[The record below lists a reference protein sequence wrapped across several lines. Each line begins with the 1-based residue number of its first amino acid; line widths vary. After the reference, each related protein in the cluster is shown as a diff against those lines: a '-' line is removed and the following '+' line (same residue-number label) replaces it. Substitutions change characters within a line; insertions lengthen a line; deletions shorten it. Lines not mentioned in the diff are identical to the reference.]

1 MPPLQISFAG
11 YQKPD
16 SIHTRSAA
24 FFGEALT
31 AELGGEIGFTLIP
44 SVTDLGHRQG
54 DMIRLVG
61 EGEFDLCYIAASF
74 FTTNFAPAFGAVDL
88 PFVFGD
94 QRHGYRTM
102 DGPLGRSLAAAIDD
116 LSPYKWLGYWCN
128 GMRHLSNSV
137 RPVRTPADCR
147 GLRIRTLTSPLHGET
162 FRALGMTPEAMDIAT
177 LLARSA
183 AGTIDAQDNPLTNIF
198 NFAIHE
204 LQPHITMTGHFWAPA
219 VVVANKNAFRNW
231 PAHVRDAVRA
241 AAEASTRHQRRLALA
256 EDARIM
262 ALLEP
267 PVEVVTLTPGE
278 RAAFA
283 AAAAPVVEAHRA
295 EFGEALEQ
303 IAAASHAPDA

>member
-1 MPPLQISFAG
+1 MPPLEISFAG
-11 YQKPD
+11 YQKPE

-24 FFGEALT
+24 YFGEVLS
-31 AELGGEIGFTLIP
+31 AELGDEVRYTLIP

-61 EGEFDLCYIAASF
+61 EGAFDLCYIAASF
-74 FTTNFAPAFGAVDL
+74 FTTNYVPAFGAVDL
-88 PFVFGD
+88 PFVFDD
-94 QRHGYRTM
+94 QHHGYRVM

-116 LSPYKWLGYWCN
+116 LSPYTWLGYWCN

-137 RPVRTPADCR
+137 RPIRAPADCE

-162 FRALGMTPEAMDIAT
+162 FRALGMTPEIADIAA
-177 LLARSA
+177 LLKRSA

-219 VVVANKNAFRNW
+219 VIVANGNAFRNW
-231 PAHVRDAVRA
+231 PARVQAAVRT
-241 AAEASTRHQRRLALA
+241 AAEASTRYQRELALA

-267 PVEVVTLTPGE
+267 PVEVVTLTPAE

-283 AAAAPVVEAHRA
+283 TATRPVIEAHHA
-295 EFGEALEQ
+295 EFGEALEE
-303 IAAASHAPDA
+303 IAGAA

>member
-1 MPPLQISFAG
+1 MPPLEISFAG
-11 YQKPD
+11 YQKPE
-16 SIHTRSAA
+16 SIHTRAGA
-24 FFGEALT
+24 YFGEVLS
-31 AELGGEIGFTLIP
+31 AELGDEVRYTLIP

-74 FTTNFAPAFGAVDL
+74 FTTNFVPAFGALDL
-88 PFVFGD
+88 PFVFDG
-94 QRHGYRTM
+94 QHHGYRVM
-102 DGPLGRSLAAAIDD
+102 DGPLGRSLAAAIDER
-116 LSPYKWLGYWCN
+116 SPYTWLGYWCN

-137 RPVRTPADCR
+137 RPIRGPADCE
-147 GLRIRTLTSPLHGET
+147 GIRIRTLASPLHGET
-162 FRALGMTPEAMDIAT
+162 FRALGMTPEITDIAA
-177 LLARSA
+177 LLERSA

-198 NFAIHE
+198 NFGIHE

-219 VVVANKNAFRNW
+219 VIVANGNAFRNW

-241 AAEASTRHQRRLALA
+241 AAEASTRYQRGLALA

-267 PVEVVTLTPGE
+267 PVEVVTLTPAE

-283 AAAAPVVEAHRA
+283 AATQPVVDAHRA
-295 EFGEALEQ
+295 EFGEALEM
-303 IAAASHAPDA
+303 IAAAA

>member
-1 MPPLQISFAG
+1 MPPLEISFAG

-24 FFGEALT
+24 CFGEALS
-31 AELGGEIGFTLIP
+31 AELGDEIRYTLIP

-74 FTTNFAPAFGAVDL
+74 FTTNFVPAFGAVDL
-88 PFVFGD
+88 PFVFED
-94 QRHGYRTM
+94 QHHGYRAM

-116 LSPYKWLGYWCN
+116 LSPYTWLGYWCN

-137 RPVRTPADCR
+137 RPIRAPADCR
-147 GLRIRTLTSPLHGET
+147 GLRIRTLASPLHGET
-162 FRALGMTPEAMDIAT
+162 FRALGMTPEIADIAA
-177 LLARSA
+177 LLERSA

-198 NFAIHE
+198 NFRIHE

-219 VVVANKNAFRNW
+219 VIVANKNTFRNW
-231 PAHVRDAVRA
+231 PGRVRDAVRA
-241 AAEASTRHQRRLALA
+241 AAEASTRYQRELALA

-267 PVEVVTLTPGE
+267 PVEVVTLTPAE

-283 AAAAPVVEAHRA
+283 AATAPVVDAHRA

-303 IAAASHAPDA
+303 IARAA

>member
-1 MPPLQISFAG
+1 MPPLEISFAG
-11 YQKPD
+11 YQKPE

-24 FFGEALT
+24 YFGEVLA
-31 AELGGEIGFTLIP
+31 AELGDEISFTLIP
-44 SVTDLGHRQG
+44 SVTELGHRQG

-61 EGEFDLCYIAASF
+61 EGAFDLCYIAASF
-74 FTTNFAPAFGAVDL
+74 FTTNFVPAFGAVDL
-88 PFVFGD
+88 PFVFDD
-94 QRHGYRTM
+94 QHHGYRVM

-116 LSPYKWLGYWCN
+116 LSPYLWLGYWCN

-137 RPVRTPADCR
+137 RPIRAPTDCR
-147 GLRIRTLTSPLHGET
+147 DLRIRTLASPLHGET
-162 FRALGMTPEAMDIAT
+162 FRALGMAPEAIDIAA

-183 AGTIDAQDNPLTNIF
+183 AGSIDAQDNPLTNIF

-219 VVVANKNAFRNW
+219 VVVANKNTFRNW
-231 PAHVRDAVRA
+231 PGRVRDAVRTA
-241 AAEASTRHQRRLALA
+241 AGASTRYQRELALA

-267 PVEVVTLTPGE
+267 PVEVVTLTPAG

-283 AAAAPVVEAHRA
+283 GATAPVVDAHRA
-295 EFGEALEQ
+295 EFAEALEQ
-303 IAAASHAPDA
+303 IAAAA